1 MKNELQEYLDFLEEE
16 KYRKSQEEEEELV
29 PTEYI
34 QQTQT
39 QTTETPKV
47 TSLPNTYFKATE
59 STPTYS
65 LVKKSLSELE
75 SDPEFDKRAARFL
88 EGIGRNENIFEFL
101 RDSDYNLSS
110 AVKRSFEVGEW
121 TEQQKKDYL
130 YLREQFDNAELRGI
144 KERLG
149 FLKDFTIDVV
159 RDPLNIPAALFAT
172 ATMGTSA
179 AGKIAATQAANQGI
193 KQLIKSSLK
202 AAKKPALLG
211 AAEGMAW
218 AGPHEYFLQSMDVD
232 LGARDE
238 IDMSVV
244 AGTAALGGLFGGT
257 VGGSLATINAGRYL
271 SKEFKYSNEEAII
284 KEGKKK
290 SRKQIA
296 TEEQV
301 ASLKEGLNKTT
312 ARTFFGKATTEFV
325 DKAKKSDTLKN
336 LLDKF
341 RYDWDVTIFGT
352 KDIKVRKDSYG
363 LELGRL
369 QGFLLAGTE
378 QALNGLN
385 KVRKSKWNWTGVLN
399 TKENDQLAYLLR
411 GGKEKTYKG
420 EEIGED
426 VLESYEK
433 IKVLLEATFNK
444 GLEVGLFNPL
454 QQIKNYMPRKFKYEA
469 IENDK
474 DGVFRQLLINSGHA
488 NPINDIKQLTTIN
501 INEVVDG
508 VTKTKKVQGTLDG
521 QLGVDME
528 AFGRDFISEAG
539 GDIEKAKGLKAD
551 AIIENMLAYRWTPFE
566 LRSKLKAGNGS
577 SFVQHRAFQN
587 IKDNDLTPFLEN
599 DVKLVLQDY
608 FTNASQ
614 AITRSK
620 YFGRTVGDFK
630 ETYLKNDAKKTGIF
644 YELVNSGVSKQ
655 EAKEVIE
662 RLTLMHGRVTG
673 LDVPS
678 LKSPGLQTAS
688 DWGRL
693 SQQMAHLPLATISS
707 ITEPLILLS
716 RVGLADTPEAAKIIG
731 KSLVAETIKTGQRI
745 AQGVQRGLGKKTK
758 NLKDLDDE
766 TWSEIYQ
773 TGLAL
778 EQSVMDRIEG
788 LYGEALG
795 SNKLKEVQNM
805 FFKTNLLTQWTS
817 AVQLAAFT
825 TGKRLIVRNAEKLS
839 KGGLKAKDK
848 QFLIEQ
854 LNDLGIDADEAVN
867 FYKNSLDKNGIYSG
881 RLAKQQEF
889 YDTKLLSGA
898 NRFTKEI
905 ILNPSTAEANR
916 PLWYSTPAAQMLIQF
931 AGYPTVFNNT
941 VLKRFVTDIRD
952 YPMQTT
958 PRIAA
963 TMLLMTSVATMGNY
977 IRNSQYF
984 DTNAD
989 GTTKTTG
996 EIIMDSWQR
1005 WGGLGPLD
1013 YSKRYAEAGE
1023 AGAGVLGSALK
1034 AFAGPLPQ
1042 DAIDSVLY
1050 RKGFAEIVGTNLPF
1064 YSAYDLLA
1072 GEGTK
1077 KELRSNL
1084 RAIDKQLSGT
1094 AKDEEKN
1101 ISIVPAY
1108 AKGGIVKNVPNVT
1121 DEPDEMQSRV
1131 TGMPFNSTA
1140 DFMQDVEDRA
1150 LKGQMDR
1157 LGLAEG
1163 GILGLAQIILD
1174 AIQKDPNRNYTD
1186 EEIEVLKQHAD
1197 YVANAESD
1205 RIPDRIQMG
1214 GGPGRG
1220 KYQYEIVTE
1229 DKPGQQGAK
1238 TAVNRYINLKN
1249 KYGIP
1254 LTEEDMLLRQ
1264 DENPDF
1270 SKISED
1276 MQDAIFYADK
1286 AMGNMPVGNLVR
1298 GRLSHE
1304 DAWADY
1310 HWAGDP
1316 QEREKKIKY
1325 FIEKNY

>member
-16 KYRKSQEEEEELV
+16 KYRKSQEEEELV

-39 QTTETPKV
+39 QTTEAPKV
-47 TSLPNTYFKATE
+47 TPLPNSYIQASQT
-59 STPTYS
+59 TPTYS
-65 LVKKSLSELE
+65 LSGKKSLSELE
-75 SDPEFDKRAARFL
+75 ADPEFDKRAARFL

-110 AVKRSFEVGEW
+110 AIQRSFEVGKW
-121 TEQQKKDYL
+121 TEEQKKDYL
-130 YLREQFDNAELRGI
+130 YLREQFDNAELSGL

-149 FLKDFTIDVV
+149 FVKDFAIDVV
-159 RDPLNIPAALFAT
+159 RDPLNIPALLFT
-172 ATMGTSA
+172 IPTMGTSA

-202 AAKKPALLG
+202 AAKKPAIYG

-244 AGTAALGGLFGGT
+244 AGTAALGGLIGGGL
-257 VGGSLATINAGRYL
+257 VGGLSAINSGRYL
-271 SKEFKYSNEEAII
+271 AKEFKYSNEEAII

-301 ASLKEGLNKTT
+301 ASVRENLNKKS
-312 ARTFFGKATTEFV
+312 AKSFFGKATTEFV
-325 DKAKKSDTLKN
+325 DKAKKSDTLKK
-336 LLDKF
+336 LLDNF
-341 RYDWDVTIFGT
+341 RYDWDITIFGP

-363 LELGRL
+363 LALGRL
-369 QGFLLAGTE
+369 QGKLLTGMG

-385 KVRKSKWNWTGVLN
+385 KVRKSRFNWSGVLDA
-399 TKENDQLAYLLR
+399 KDNDQLAYLLR
-411 GGKEKTYKG
+411 GGKEKIYKG

-426 VLESYEK
+426 VLEAYEK
-433 IKVLLEATFNK
+433 IKVLLEDTFNK

-454 QQIKNYMPRKFKYEA
+454 QKITNYMPRKFKYEA
-469 IENDK
+469 IENNYD
-474 DGVFRQLLINSGHA
+474 DFVDLLVKSGHA
-488 NPINDIKQLTTIN
+488 NPVNDIKQLTTIN
-501 INEVVDG
+501 VNEVVDG

-528 AFGRDFISEAG
+528 AFGRDFLKEADN
-539 GDIEKAKGLKAD
+539 DIAKATRLKAEQIVD
-551 AIIENMLAYRWTPFE
+551 DMLEYRWTPFE

-577 SFVQHRAFQN
+577 SFLQHRAFSK
-587 IKDNDLTPFLEN
+587 IKDNDLIPFLEN
-599 DVKLVLQDY
+599 DVELVLQDY

-614 AITRSK
+614 SIERTRF
-620 YFGRTVGDFK
+620 FGRSVEDFRDN
-630 ETYLKNDAKKTGIF
+630 YLNKIQA
-644 YELVNSGVSKQ
+644 ELRASGVSK
-655 EAKEVIE
+655 EDTKEVIE

-673 LDVPS
+673 LDVPQTPKA
-678 LKSPGLQTAS
+678 LRGLS

-693 SQQMAHLPLATISS
+693 SQQMAHLPLATLSS

-716 RVGLADTPEAAKIIG
+716 RVGLTETPETAAIIG

-778 EQSVMDRIEG
+778 EQSVMDRIES

-795 SNKLKEVQNM
+795 SSRAKELQNM

-839 KGGLKAKDK
+839 KGGLKAKEK
-848 QFLIEQ
+848 QFLVEQ

-867 FYKNSLDKNGIYSG
+867 FYKKSLNKDGIYSG

-941 VLKRFVTDIRD
+941 VLKRFITDIKD
-952 YPMQTT
+952 YPGQTA
-958 PRIAA
+958 PRIAG
-963 TMLLMTSVATMGNY
+963 TMLLMTGVAMMGNY
-977 IRNSQYF
+977 IRNPEYF
-984 DTNAD
+984 DKNID
-989 GTTKTTG
+989 GTSKATG
-996 EIIMDSWQR
+996 EIIMDGWQR

-1013 YSKRYAEAGE
+1013 YSKRYTEAGE
-1023 AGAGVLGSALK
+1023 AGAGPIASLAKGLG
-1034 AFAGPLPQ
+1034 GPLPQ
-1042 DAIDSVLY
+1042 DVIDGMIY
-1050 RKGFAEIVGTNLPF
+1050 RKGWLEIAGTNLPF
-1064 YSAYDLLA
+1064 YSAYDLF

-1077 KELRSNL
+1077 KELRSKL
-1084 RAIDKQLSGT
+1084 RAIDKQISGT
-1094 AKDEEKN
+1094 AKDEEEELT
-1101 ISIVPAY
+1101 ITPAY

-1140 DFMQDVEDRA
+1140 DFMQDEEDRA
-1150 LKGQMDR
+1150 LKGQMSR
-1157 LGLAEG
+1157 LGLADG
-1163 GILGLAQIILD
+1163 GFVSEILQLIAAKRKYKDTEFLKKYAEDVAWQESRGKGPQT
-1174 AIQKDPNRNYTD
+1174 IQENNG
-1186 EEIEVLKQHAD
+1186 IA
-1197 YVANAESD
+1197 
-1205 RIPDRIQMG
+1205 
-1214 GGPGRG
+1214 RG
-1220 KYQYEIVTE
+1220 KYQVEGSLGSNRNDTIIQRALNFYDEYPDAPITDEIKFALSQKGK
-1229 DKPGQQGAK
+1229 D
-1238 TAVNRYINLKN
+1238 L
-1249 KYGIP
+1249 
-1254 LTEEDMLLRQ
+1254 
-1264 DENPDF
+1264 DF
-1270 SKISED
+1270 STLSEET
-1276 MQDAIFYADK
+1276 QDALFYMDAERGTLPLDK
-1286 AMGNMPVGNLVR
+1286 LATGE
-1298 GRLSHE
+1298 LSHE
-1304 DAWADY
+1304 LAWMN
-1310 HWAGDP
+1310 HWNQGPDVNVM
-1316 QEREKKIKY
+1316 QEKWRKAQKEKELY
-1325 FIEKNY
+1325 YNNY

>member
-1 MKNELQEYLDFLEEE
+1 MKNELQEYLNFLEEE

-29 PTEYI
+29 PTEYV
-34 QQTQT
+34 QQTQE
-39 QTTETPKV
+39 QTTEAPKV
-47 TSLPNTYFKATE
+47 TPLPNSYIQASQT
-59 STPTYS
+59 TPTYS
-65 LVKKSLSELE
+65 LSGKKSLSELE
-75 SDPEFDKRAARFL
+75 ADPEFDKRAARFL

-110 AVKRSFEVGEW
+110 AIQRSFEVGKW
-121 TEQQKKDYL
+121 TEEQKKDYL
-130 YLREQFDNAELRGI
+130 YLREQFDNAELSGL

-149 FLKDFTIDVV
+149 FVKDFAIDVV
-159 RDPLNIPAALFAT
+159 RDPLNIPALLFT
-172 ATMGTSA
+172 IPTMGTSA

-202 AAKKPALLG
+202 SAKKPAIYG

-218 AGPHEYFLQSMDVD
+218 AGPHEYFLQSIDVD

-238 IDMSVV
+238 IDMSLV
-244 AGTAALGGLFGGT
+244 AGTAALGGLIGGGL
-257 VGGSLATINAGRYL
+257 VGGLGAINSARYL

-296 TEEQV
+296 TEEQLDSV
-301 ASLKEGLNKTT
+301 KEGINKFSAKTL
-312 ARTFFGKATTEFV
+312 FGKATTEFV
-325 DKAKKSDTLKN
+325 EKAKKSDTLKK
-336 LLDKF
+336 LLDNF
-341 RYDWDVTIFGT
+341 RYDWDVTVFGT

-363 LELGRL
+363 LALGRL
-369 QGFLLAGTE
+369 QGTLLTGMGK
-378 QALNGLN
+378 ALNGLN
-385 KVRKSKWNWTGVLN
+385 KVRKSKLNWSGVLD
-399 TKENDQLAYLLR
+399 KKDNDQLAYLLR
-411 GGKEKTYKG
+411 GGKEEVYNG
-420 EEIGED
+420 EQISEE
-426 VLESYEK
+426 VFESYEK
-433 IKVLLEATFNK
+433 IKALLEDTFNK

-454 QQIKNYMPRKFKYEA
+454 QKITNYMPRKFKYEA
-469 IENDK
+469 IENNYD
-474 DGVFRQLLINSGHA
+474 DFVDLLVKSGHA
-488 NPINDIKQLTTIN
+488 NPVNDIKQLTTIN
-501 INEVVDG
+501 VNEVVDG

-528 AFGRDFISEAG
+528 AFGRDFLKEADN
-539 GDIEKAKGLKAD
+539 DIAKATRLKAEQIVD
-551 AIIENMLAYRWTPFE
+551 DMLEYRWTPFE
-566 LRSKLKAGNGS
+566 LRSTLKAGNGS
-577 SFVQHRAFQN
+577 SFLQHRAFSK
-587 IKDNDLTPFLEN
+587 IKDNDLIPFLEN
-599 DVKLVLQDY
+599 DVELVLQDY

-614 AITRSK
+614 AIERTRF
-620 YFGRTVGDFK
+620 FGRSVEDFRDN
-630 ETYLKNDAKKTGIF
+630 YLNKIQT
-644 YELVNSGVSKQ
+644 ELRANGVSK
-655 EAKEVIE
+655 EDTKKVIE

-673 LDVPS
+673 LDVPQTP
-678 LKSPGLQTAS
+678 KGLRTFS

-693 SQQMAHLPLATISS
+693 SQQMAHLPLATLSS
-707 ITEPLILLS
+707 VTEPLILLS
-716 RVGLADTPEAAKIIG
+716 RVGLTETPETAAIIG
-731 KSLVAETIKTGQRI
+731 KSLVAEARKTGQRI
-745 AQGVQRGLGKKTK
+745 VQGVQRGLGKKTK

-778 EQSVMDRIEG
+778 EQSVMDRIES

-795 SNKLKEVQNM
+795 SSRAKELQNM

-848 QFLIEQ
+848 QFLTEQ

-867 FYKNSLDKNGIYSG
+867 FYKKSLNKDGIYSG

-941 VLKRFVTDIRD
+941 VLKRFITDMRD
-952 YPMQTT
+952 YPGQTA
-958 PRIAA
+958 PRILG
-963 TMLLMTSVATMGNY
+963 TTLLMTGVAIMGNY
-977 IRNSQYF
+977 IRNPEYF
-984 DTNAD
+984 DTNID
-989 GTTKTTG
+989 GTPKPTG
-996 EIIMDSWQR
+996 EIIIDGWQR

-1013 YSKRYAEAGE
+1013 YSKRYTESEE
-1023 AGAGVLGSALK
+1023 AGAGPLGSLAK
-1034 AFAGPLPQ
+1034 TVGGPLPQ
-1042 DAIDSVLY
+1042 DVFDSILY
-1050 RKGFAEIVGTNLPF
+1050 RKNVYEMAGTNLPF
-1064 YSAYDLLA
+1064 YSAYDLIF

-1077 KELRSNL
+1077 KQLRSNL
-1084 RAIDKQLSGT
+1084 RAIGKEP
-1094 AKDEEKN
+1094 KEEELT
-1101 ISIVPAY
+1101 ITPAY

-1140 DFMQDVEDRA
+1140 DFMQDAEDRA
-1150 LKGQMDR
+1150 LKGQMSR
-1157 LGLAEG
+1157 LGLADG

-1220 KYQYEIVTE
+1220 KYQYEIATE

-1286 AMGNMPVGNLVR
+1286 AMGNMPVGNLVK

-1304 DAWADY
+1304 DAWVDY